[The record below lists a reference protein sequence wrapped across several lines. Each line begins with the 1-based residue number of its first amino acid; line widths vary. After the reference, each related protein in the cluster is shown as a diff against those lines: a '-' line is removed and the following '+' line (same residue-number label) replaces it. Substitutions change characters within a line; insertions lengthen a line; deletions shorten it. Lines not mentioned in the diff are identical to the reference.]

1 VAATIGEEPEQP
13 LFGYVVLLE
22 NHAPHECGADD
33 ASSFPAL
40 FADTEDFVPNCA
52 LDEYLRRLGSTAA
65 AVRSLT
71 EYLGGIEARTGRPFV
86 LLVFGDHQPH
96 TFASTG
102 GFQYDYGALRK
113 IADKR
118 TTFFHFV
125 SSVPGRRLR
134 CCSVEPTAAMLPT
147 LLSGFVAKSADDVY
161 LGTNLW
167 LHARCGADTV
177 QVDFGNFMEK
187 LNSRNVDGRTQDCR
201 HAYEQAL
208 NWYRHAGVVRL
219 ASKFAAS
226 HD

>member
-1 VAATIGEEPEQP
+1 
-13 LFGYVVLLE
+13 
-22 NHAPHECGADD
+22 
-33 ASSFPAL
+33 
-40 FADTEDFVPNCA
+40 
-52 LDEYLRRLGSTAA
+52 
-65 AVRSLT
+65 
-71 EYLGGIEARTGRPFV
+71 
-86 LLVFGDHQPH
+86 
-96 TFASTG
+96 
-102 GFQYDYGALRK
+102 
-113 IADKR
+113 
-118 TTFFHFV
+118 
-125 SSVPGRRLR
+125 
-134 CCSVEPTAAMLPT
+134 MLPT

-208 NWYRHAGVVRL
+208 NWYRHAGVVRF